1 MYTTSTLQ
9 TDQRIAYAFLRF
21 VFGVNICFHGVS
33 RLLGDHVAFLAYLTQ
48 SMARAVLVPKASLPV
63 LATVL
68 PWIEAIVG
76 LLLLLG
82 FFTRIA
88 LITGST
94 VMVLL
99 MTGTTLAQDW
109 NTADCNLSIASHTS
123 YS

>member
-1 MYTTSTLQ
+1 
-9 TDQRIAYAFLRF
+9 
-21 VFGVNICFHGVS
+21 
-33 RLLGDHVAFLAYLTQ
+33 
-48 SMARAVLVPKASLPV
+48 MARAVLVPKASLPV

-76 LLLLLG
+76 FLLLLG

-88 LITGST
+88 LIAGST

-109 NTADCNLSIASHTS
+109 NTAGLQLIYCLTYFVLLTFRARNFFPRHVAWALNSPSSAT
-123 YS
+123 